1 MTKDRCRRAL
11 HPDAVVFQ
19 GFCFGAPLQSM
30 KGALHQNEALAFL
43 LKGLIGAARRRRLA
57 HVIRNWMSGVIDWM
71 SWRDRR
77 GTAQLIEELR
87 TTTEI
92 GKEVN
97 PTCRS
102 L

>member
-1 MTKDRCRRAL
+1 MTKDRGRRAL

-30 KGALHQNEALAFL
+30 KRALHQNEALAFL

-57 HVIRNWMSGVIDWM
+57 YVIRNWM

-87 TTTEI
+87 TTPEI